1 MPKNKIYF
9 LIFFDNVKK
18 NNDIWHSLIEYP
30 VGSRL
35 PQTGR
40 NPATKGKY
48 RSPFKRGQE
57 YRIQFFI
64 AI

>member
-40 NPATKGKY
+40 NPATKEKI
-48 RSPFKRGQE
+48 SLTM
-57 YRIQFFI
+57 
-64 AI
+64 